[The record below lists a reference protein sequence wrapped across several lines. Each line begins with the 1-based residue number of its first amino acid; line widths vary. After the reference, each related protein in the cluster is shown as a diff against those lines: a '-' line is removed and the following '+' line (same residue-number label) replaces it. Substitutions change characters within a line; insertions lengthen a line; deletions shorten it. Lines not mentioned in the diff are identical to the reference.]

1 VPRDIPVAIMFNRPG
16 VNGLFGTVEQ
26 SNHGQVENIAAS
38 ARMSAMGQKQT
49 LHRSNAMSALP
60 PNADIIW

>member
-1 VPRDIPVAIMFNRPG
+1 VAIMFNRPR

-38 ARMSAMGQKQT
+38 APMSALGQKQT
-49 LHRSNAMSALP
+49 
-60 PNADIIW
+60 

>member
-1 VPRDIPVAIMFNRPG
+1 MFNRPR

-38 ARMSAMGQKQT
+38 APMSALGQKQT
-49 LHRSNAMSALP
+49 
-60 PNADIIW
+60 